1 MRPWVMGIIVGVFA
15 MTMAGTGD
23 AQKNPT
29 VLMKTS
35 MGDIKIELD
44 AEKAPISVENF
55 LSYAKEGFYNGTI
68 FHRVIEGFMIQGGGI
83 TQGMDSK
90 QTKPPIQ
97 NEAGNGLKNLRGTL
111 AMARTNDIHSATGQF
126 FINVVDNAVLDHQ
139 DTSPRGFGYAVFG
152 RVTEGMEVVDR
163 IKAVETTTKG
173 HFQDVPTKEVVIE
186 SVEILQ

>member
-1 MRPWVMGIIVGVFA
+1 
-15 MTMAGTGD
+15 
-23 AQKNPT
+23 
-29 VLMKTS
+29 MKTS

>member
-1 MRPWVMGIIVGVFA
+1 MRPWVMGIIVGVFV

>member
-1 MRPWVMGIIVGVFA
+1 MRPWIIGIIVGAFA
-15 MTMAGTGD
+15 MTMASTGD

-29 VLMKTS
+29 VLLKTS

-44 AEKAPISVENF
+44 AEKAPVSVENF
-55 LSYAKEGFYNGTI
+55 LNYVKEGFYNGTI
-68 FHRVIEGFMIQGGGI
+68 FHRVIEGFMIQGGGL

-90 QTKPPIQ
+90 PTKPPIQ
-97 NEAGNGLKNLRGTL
+97 NEAGNGLKNSRGTL
-111 AMARTNDIHSATGQF
+111 AMARTSDVHSATGQF
-126 FINVVDNAVLDHQ
+126 FINVADNAALDHQ
-139 DTSPRGFGYAVFG
+139 NTSPQGFGYAVFG

-173 HFQDVPTKEVVIE
+173 HFQDVPAKEVVIE